1 MLFFWGM
8 ACALLSSMDTE
19 DICRFIDDVLN
30 LRKQGIEVCG
40 TAIKN
45 EQNKKENKE
54 EKTRSHNI
62 RLELKKVKI
71 RSAMIL
77 ILLEDRLG
85 RENIMTVEMA
95 KHIVRLKKYGDEI
108 FLQEDDALKQLSDNI
123 INFMKDMS
131 EWNRLKA
138 IIGSLCMDQQ
148 FCWHKCYVNSYVDV
162 L

>member
-1 MLFFWGM
+1 
-8 ACALLSSMDTE
+8 MDSD

-45 EQNKKENKE
+45 EQNKEVNEE
-54 EKTRSHNI
+54 EKARSHNI
-62 RLELKKVKI
+62 RLELRKVKI

-95 KHIVRLKKYGDEI
+95 KQIVRLKKYGDEI
-108 FLQEDDALKQLSDNI
+108 FLQEDDALKLLSDNI
-123 INFMKDMS
+123 TNFMKDMS

-138 IIGSLCMDQQ
+138 IIDNLRMDQQ